1 MSVEKLSLKITR
13 NSGIIAAVR
22 PMYTRAICVGKIMRV
37 SSLNNVTCSVENDP
51 TDCGWQVDILI
62 MVRS

>member
-1 MSVEKLSLKITR
+1 MRAEKLSLKITR

-37 SSLNNVTCSVENDP
+37 SSLNNVTCSVEKDP
-51 TDCGWQVDILI
+51 TDCGGQVDILI
-62 MVRS
+62 MIRS

>member
-1 MSVEKLSLKITR
+1 
-13 NSGIIAAVR
+13 
-22 PMYTRAICVGKIMRV
+22 MYTRAICVGKIMRV

-62 MVRS
+62 MIRS

>member
-37 SSLNNVTCSVENDP
+37 SSLNNVTCSVEKDP

-62 MVRS
+62 MIRS